1 MAFNVSSD
9 LRLVPGVSGDA
20 ATSTQPLEPR
30 DTVDELVHSLA
41 VAPLSPDVDLPAI
54 QEDEFYDRVRPL
66 FEHIYDSQ
74 DRQMEV
80 DLFHQAVQGD
90 AEAQYQ
96 LGASLDDY
104 RTSRG
109 GVSGRPGPLSEEDIT
124 RFFRLAADQRHI
136 EAQAELAFRYQRGLG
151 VRDNCLE
158 AAKWYARSIENS
170 PDAEHK
176 MDRYAF
182 LGVLFADGGSDLPQD
197 ARTARLF
204 FRKAAEQ
211 NNPYAKELLES
222 LCTKNA

>member
-1 MAFNVSSD
+1 MTINISD
-9 LRLVPGVSGDA
+9 LRFVPGARGDA
-20 ATSTQPLEPR
+20 ATSTQPPEPR
-30 DTVDELVHSLA
+30 GTVDEIVHFLA
-41 VAPLSPDVDLPAI
+41 VAPLSLDVDLPAI
-54 QEDEFYDRVRPL
+54 RETGFYDRARPF
-66 FEHIYDSQ
+66 FEHIDDPQ
-74 DRQMEV
+74 DHQAAI

-96 LGASLDDY
+96 LSASLDDY
-104 RTSRG
+104 QASQEEHNRG
-109 GVSGRPGPLSEEDIT
+109 HPGPLSEEDIT
-124 RFFRLAADQRHI
+124 GFFRLAANQRYA

-151 VRDNCLE
+151 VRGNCLE